1 MNPII
6 SLLNRPHPGYEA
18 FNAYIVSIT
27 AMSVG
32 IFLALTY
39 MHPFDSDGTY
49 ILGNPILTASLYA
62 AASLVMM
69 LMNACWIKLF
79 PSFFSD
85 ERWTI
90 GKEIIHCIF
99 QMVTVAV
106 IICMINY
113 IRGMLP
119 TGFSGFL
126 LVLWV
131 VMLSVLLPYLTAQI
145 ILHIYYVKRR
155 LNKAATVNIRLMF
168 DKKEVFHPVDPQ
180 FIHLKRYIKP
190 VDVNSFIMAES
201 KEDLLMI
208 TLSSEGGMEEL
219 IIRGTLDEFEAE
231 NAHFEQLFRC
241 HNNYVINS
249 DKITWVEGNAAG
261 YRIMMHPKLPS
272 IFLTGERGKE
282 FIKRMGVERYA

>member
-1 MNPII
+1 M
-6 SLLNRPHPGYEA
+6 
-18 FNAYIVSIT
+18 
-27 AMSVG
+27 
-32 IFLALTY
+32 
-39 MHPFDSDGTY
+39 
-49 ILGNPILTASLYA
+49 
-62 AASLVMM
+62 
-69 LMNACWIKLF
+69 
-79 PSFFSD
+79 
-85 ERWTI
+85 
-90 GKEIIHCIF
+90 
-99 QMVTVAV
+99 
-106 IICMINY
+106 
-113 IRGMLP
+113 
-119 TGFSGFL
+119 
-126 LVLWV
+126 
-131 VMLSVLLPYLTAQI
+131 
-145 ILHIYYVKRR
+145 
-155 LNKAATVNIRLMF
+155 
-168 DKKEVFHPVDPQ
+168 FHPVDPQ